1 MNEVY
6 RLIPAEPHHMEAVY
20 RIIDDRIRWM
30 DRVGILQWN
39 TTDYWGVYPKE
50 HYLRLARQG
59 DLFVLTQGQRVLGVG
74 ALLREDPRWEDG
86 FRVSAYYLHHFAT
99 VLDEKGIGATMLTLL
114 EAYTKATGKERL
126 RLDCAVDN
134 GFLNR
139 YYGEKGYTMCGR
151 CVDGLYEGNLREKF
165 V

>member
-1 MNEVY
+1 MKEGY
-6 RLIPAEPHHMEAVY
+6 RLIPAESVHMEAVY
-20 RIIDDRIRWM
+20 QIIDARIHWM

-59 DLFVLTQGQRVLGVG
+59 DLFVLVGEDRVLGVG

-86 FRVSAYYLHHFAT
+86 FEISAYYLHHFAT
-99 VLDEKGIGATMLTLL
+99 VLDKKGIGQKMLSLL
-114 EAYTKATGKERL
+114 EQYTRKTGKERL

-134 GFLNR
+134 DFLNR
-139 YYGEKGYTMCGR
+139 YYEEKGYSLCGC
-151 CVDGLYEGNLREKF
+151 CVDGLYEGNLREKL